1 MFNNGSTVEI
11 SNNVV
16 LIKELKKLNPEVTF
30 ESDNPAAYVVV
41 NCDPALLK
49 LPKPFYL
56 SENHGIT
63 NKHRTDSGI
72 YTSLDVLC

>member
-1 MFNNGSTVEI
+1 MFNIGSKEI
-11 SNNVV
+11 RSNVD
-16 LIKELKKLNPEVTF
+16 LIRELKKLNPEVTF

-56 SENHGIT
+56 SEKNGIT
-63 NKHRTDSGI
+63 NKHRTESGI

>member
-1 MFNNGSTVEI
+1 MFNIGSKEI
-11 SNNVV
+11 RSNVD
-16 LIKELKKLNPEVTF
+16 LSRELKKLNPEVTF

-56 SENHGIT
+56 SEKNGIT
-63 NKHRTDSGI
+63 NKHRTESGI

>member
-30 ESDNPAAYVVV
+30 ESDNPEAYVVV

-49 LPKPFYL
+49 LPKPFYF
-56 SENHGIT
+56 SEKNGIT
-63 NKHRTDSGI
+63 NKHKTECGV
-72 YTSLDVLC
+72 YTSLNVLC